1 MTQTKKWILLAL
13 GLIVVLALA
22 FWGYQALAGQYQ
34 ADAGAPA
41 QSPSPA
47 AQDAAT
53 VAPDGSSGTPAPTA
67 TPMPAPDFS
76 VLDGEG
82 NTVSLSDF
90 AGKPVVINFW
100 ATWCGPCRSELG
112 AFDAAH
118 KAYGDDIAFM
128 MVNLTDGSRETV
140 DGVKSFVKDAGY
152 GFPVYYDATL
162 AAAGTYGAYSIPL
175 TVFVGADGSLLGGQI
190 GAMSESALLQQLET
204 MKGA

>member
-13 GLIVVLALA
+13 GLIVLLALA

-41 QSPSPA
+41 QSPTPA
-47 AQDAAT
+47 VQDAAT
-53 VAPDGSSGTPAPTA
+53 AAPDGASGTPAPTA
-67 TPMPAPDFS
+67 TPDSAPDFS

-82 NTVSLSDF
+82 NAVSLSDF

-140 DGVKSFVKDAGY
+140 DGVKSFVEDAGY
-152 GFPVYYDATL
+152 GFPVYYDTTL
-162 AAAGTYGAYSIPL
+162 AAASAYGAYSIPL